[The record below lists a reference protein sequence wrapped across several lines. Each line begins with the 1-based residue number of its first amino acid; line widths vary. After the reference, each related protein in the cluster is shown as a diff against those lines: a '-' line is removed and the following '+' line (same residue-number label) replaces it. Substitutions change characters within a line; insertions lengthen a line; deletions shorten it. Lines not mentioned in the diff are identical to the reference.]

1 MQGADL
7 ARKIAQL
14 LYDRKARDILAL
26 KVDHLMVITDYLV
39 LATGSSALQTHALM
53 DHLDQELSALGVQPR
68 RPDRDGGTAGGD
80 HQDAA
85 ADPALG
91 RQTDPEGEVARGVIV
106 PAHHHDGAD
115 PPDAVGRDHPG
126 QAGRVGQEQARAR
139 QLHAAHLDRALV
151 EIGA

>member
-53 DHLDQELSALGVQPR
+53 DHLDQELSAMGVQPR
-68 RPDRDGGTAGGD
+68 RIEGQQAARWIVMDYGT
-80 HQDAA
+80 
-85 ADPALG
+85 
-91 RQTDPEGEVARGVIV
+91 VIV
-106 PAHHHDGAD
+106 HIFHPEDREFYRLERLWSDGSNRLVLPFEEEGKD
-115 PPDAVGRDHPG
+115 D
-126 QAGRVGQEQARAR
+126 QA
-139 QLHAAHLDRALV
+139 
-151 EIGA
+151 

>member
-7 ARKIAQL
+7 ARKTAQL

-68 RPDRDGGTAGGD
+68 RIEGQQAARWIVMDYGT
-80 HQDAA
+80 
-85 ADPALG
+85 
-91 RQTDPEGEVARGVIV
+91 VIV
-106 PAHHHDGAD
+106 HIFHPEDREFYRLERLWSDGSNRLVLPFEEEGKD
-115 PPDAVGRDHPG
+115 D
-126 QAGRVGQEQARAR
+126 QA
-139 QLHAAHLDRALV
+139 
-151 EIGA
+151 

>member
-14 LYDRKARDILAL
+14 LYDRKARDIIAL

-68 RPDRDGGTAGGD
+68 RIEGQQAARWIVMDYGT
-80 HQDAA
+80 
-85 ADPALG
+85 
-91 RQTDPEGEVARGVIV
+91 VIV
-106 PAHHHDGAD
+106 HIFHPEDREFYRLERLWSDGSNRLVLPFEEEGKD
-115 PPDAVGRDHPG
+115 D
-126 QAGRVGQEQARAR
+126 QA
-139 QLHAAHLDRALV
+139 
-151 EIGA
+151 

>member
-68 RPDRDGGTAGGD
+68 RIEGQQAARWIVMDYGT
-80 HQDAA
+80 
-85 ADPALG
+85 
-91 RQTDPEGEVARGVIV
+91 VIV
-106 PAHHHDGAD
+106 HIFHPEDREFYRLERLWSDGSNRLVLPFEEEGKD
-115 PPDAVGRDHPG
+115 D
-126 QAGRVGQEQARAR
+126 QA
-139 QLHAAHLDRALV
+139 
-151 EIGA
+151 

>member
-68 RPDRDGGTAGGD
+68 RIEGQQAARWIVMDYGT
-80 HQDAA
+80 
-85 ADPALG
+85 
-91 RQTDPEGEVARGVIV
+91 VIV
-106 PAHHHDGAD
+106 HIFHPEDREFYRLERLWSDGSNRLVLPFEEEGKD
-115 PPDAVGRDHPG
+115 V
-126 QAGRVGQEQARAR
+126 QA
-139 QLHAAHLDRALV
+139 
-151 EIGA
+151 

>member
-14 LYDRKARDILAL
+14 LYDRKARDIRAL

-68 RPDRDGGTAGGD
+68 RIEGQQAARWIVMDYGT
-80 HQDAA
+80 
-85 ADPALG
+85 
-91 RQTDPEGEVARGVIV
+91 VIV
-106 PAHHHDGAD
+106 HIFHPEDREFYRLERLWSDGSNRLVLPFEEEGKD
-115 PPDAVGRDHPG
+115 D
-126 QAGRVGQEQARAR
+126 QA
-139 QLHAAHLDRALV
+139 
-151 EIGA
+151 

>member
-53 DHLDQELSALGVQPR
+53 DHLDQELSALGIQPR
-68 RPDRDGGTAGGD
+68 RIEGQQAARWIVMDYGTIIVHIFHPEDREFYRLERLWSDGSNRL
-80 HQDAA
+80 
-85 ADPALG
+85 AL
-91 RQTDPEGEVARGVIV
+91 PYEE
-106 PAHHHDGAD
+106 DGKD
-115 PPDAVGRDHPG
+115 D
-126 QAGRVGQEQARAR
+126 QA
-139 QLHAAHLDRALV
+139 
-151 EIGA
+151 

>member
-53 DHLDQELSALGVQPR
+53 DHLDQELRALGVQPR
-68 RPDRDGGTAGGD
+68 RIEGQQAARWIVMDYGT
-80 HQDAA
+80 
-85 ADPALG
+85 
-91 RQTDPEGEVARGVIV
+91 VIV
-106 PAHHHDGAD
+106 HIFHPEDREFYRLERLWSDGSNRLVLPFEEEGKD
-115 PPDAVGRDHPG
+115 D
-126 QAGRVGQEQARAR
+126 QA
-139 QLHAAHLDRALV
+139 
-151 EIGA
+151 

>member
-14 LYDRKARDILAL
+14 LYDRKARNILAL

-68 RPDRDGGTAGGD
+68 RIEGQQAARWIVMDYGT
-80 HQDAA
+80 
-85 ADPALG
+85 
-91 RQTDPEGEVARGVIV
+91 VIV
-106 PAHHHDGAD
+106 HIFHPEDREFYRLERLWSDGSNRLVLPFEEEGKD
-115 PPDAVGRDHPG
+115 D
-126 QAGRVGQEQARAR
+126 QA
-139 QLHAAHLDRALV
+139 
-151 EIGA
+151 

>member
-53 DHLDQELSALGVQPR
+53 DHLDQELSAMGIQPR
-68 RPDRDGGTAGGD
+68 RIEGQQAARWIVMDYGT
-80 HQDAA
+80 
-85 ADPALG
+85 
-91 RQTDPEGEVARGVIV
+91 VIV
-106 PAHHHDGAD
+106 HIFHPEDREFYRLERLWSDGSN
-115 PPDAVGRDHPG
+115 R
-126 QAGRVGQEQARAR
+126 
-139 QLHAAHLDRALV
+139 LALPY
-151 EIGA
+151 EEDGKDDQT

>member
-7 ARKIAQL
+7 TKKIAQL

-68 RPDRDGGTAGGD
+68 RIEGQQAARWIVMDYGT
-80 HQDAA
+80 
-85 ADPALG
+85 
-91 RQTDPEGEVARGVIV
+91 VIV
-106 PAHHHDGAD
+106 HIFHPEDREFYRLERLWSDGSNRLVLPFEEEGKD
-115 PPDAVGRDHPG
+115 D
-126 QAGRVGQEQARAR
+126 QA
-139 QLHAAHLDRALV
+139 
-151 EIGA
+151 

>member
-7 ARKIAQL
+7 ASKIAQL

-68 RPDRDGGTAGGD
+68 RIEGQQAARWIVMDYGT
-80 HQDAA
+80 
-85 ADPALG
+85 
-91 RQTDPEGEVARGVIV
+91 VIV
-106 PAHHHDGAD
+106 HIFHPEDREFYRLERLWSDGSNRLVLPFEEEGKD
-115 PPDAVGRDHPG
+115 D
-126 QAGRVGQEQARAR
+126 QA
-139 QLHAAHLDRALV
+139 
-151 EIGA
+151 

>member
-68 RPDRDGGTAGGD
+68 RIEGQQAARWIVMDFGT
-80 HQDAA
+80 
-85 ADPALG
+85 
-91 RQTDPEGEVARGVIV
+91 VIV
-106 PAHHHDGAD
+106 HIFHPEDREFYRLERLWSDGSNRLVLPFEEEGKD
-115 PPDAVGRDHPG
+115 D
-126 QAGRVGQEQARAR
+126 QA
-139 QLHAAHLDRALV
+139 
-151 EIGA
+151 

>member
-53 DHLDQELSALGVQPR
+53 DHLDQKLSALGVQPR
-68 RPDRDGGTAGGD
+68 RIEGQQAARWIVMDYGT
-80 HQDAA
+80 
-85 ADPALG
+85 
-91 RQTDPEGEVARGVIV
+91 VIV
-106 PAHHHDGAD
+106 HIFHPEDREFYRLERLWSDGSNRLVLPFEEEGKD
-115 PPDAVGRDHPG
+115 D
-126 QAGRVGQEQARAR
+126 QA
-139 QLHAAHLDRALV
+139 
-151 EIGA
+151 

>member
-68 RPDRDGGTAGGD
+68 RIEGQQAARWIVMDYGSILVHIFNQEERSYYNLERLWEDGSNRLSLPFD
-80 HQDAA
+80 
-85 ADPALG
+85 
-91 RQTDPEGEVARGVIV
+91 QT
-106 PAHHHDGAD
+106 
-115 PPDAVGRDHPG
+115 
-126 QAGRVGQEQARAR
+126 
-139 QLHAAHLDRALV
+139 V
-151 EIGA
+151 ED

>member
-39 LATGSSALQTHALM
+39 LATGSSALQTHAVM

-68 RPDRDGGTAGGD
+68 RIEGQQAARWIVMDYGT
-80 HQDAA
+80 
-85 ADPALG
+85 
-91 RQTDPEGEVARGVIV
+91 VIV
-106 PAHHHDGAD
+106 HIFHPEDREFYRLERLWSDGSNRLVLPFEEEGKD
-115 PPDAVGRDHPG
+115 D
-126 QAGRVGQEQARAR
+126 QA
-139 QLHAAHLDRALV
+139 
-151 EIGA
+151 

>member
-14 LYDRKARDILAL
+14 LYDRKARDILAI

-68 RPDRDGGTAGGD
+68 RIEGQQAARWIVMDYGT
-80 HQDAA
+80 
-85 ADPALG
+85 
-91 RQTDPEGEVARGVIV
+91 VIV
-106 PAHHHDGAD
+106 HIFHPEDREFYRLERLWSDGSNRLVLPFEEEGKD
-115 PPDAVGRDHPG
+115 D
-126 QAGRVGQEQARAR
+126 QA
-139 QLHAAHLDRALV
+139 
-151 EIGA
+151 

>member
-68 RPDRDGGTAGGD
+68 RIEGQQAARWIVMDYGT
-80 HQDAA
+80 
-85 ADPALG
+85 
-91 RQTDPEGEVARGVIV
+91 VIV
-106 PAHHHDGAD
+106 HIFHPEDREFYRLERLWSDGSNRLVMSFEEEGKD
-115 PPDAVGRDHPG
+115 D
-126 QAGRVGQEQARAR
+126 QA
-139 QLHAAHLDRALV
+139 
-151 EIGA
+151 

>member
-53 DHLDQELSALGVQPR
+53 DHLDQELSALGIQPR
-68 RPDRDGGTAGGD
+68 RIEGQQAARWIVMDYGTIIVHIFHPEDREFYRLERLWSDGSNRL
-80 HQDAA
+80 
-85 ADPALG
+85 ALPYEEDG
-91 RQTDPEGEVARGVIV
+91 KDDQT
-106 PAHHHDGAD
+106 
-115 PPDAVGRDHPG
+115 
-126 QAGRVGQEQARAR
+126 
-139 QLHAAHLDRALV
+139 
-151 EIGA
+151 

>member
-26 KVDHLMVITDYLV
+26 QVDHLMVITDYLV

-68 RPDRDGGTAGGD
+68 RIEGQQAARWIVMDYGT
-80 HQDAA
+80 
-85 ADPALG
+85 
-91 RQTDPEGEVARGVIV
+91 VIV
-106 PAHHHDGAD
+106 HIFHPEDREFYRLERLWSDGSNRLVLPFEEEGKD
-115 PPDAVGRDHPG
+115 D
-126 QAGRVGQEQARAR
+126 QA
-139 QLHAAHLDRALV
+139 
-151 EIGA
+151 

>member
-39 LATGSSALQTHALM
+39 LATGSSALQTHAMM

-68 RPDRDGGTAGGD
+68 RIEGQQAARWIVMDYGT
-80 HQDAA
+80 
-85 ADPALG
+85 
-91 RQTDPEGEVARGVIV
+91 VIV
-106 PAHHHDGAD
+106 HIFHPEDREFYRLERLWSDGSNRLVLPFEEEGKD
-115 PPDAVGRDHPG
+115 D
-126 QAGRVGQEQARAR
+126 QA
-139 QLHAAHLDRALV
+139 
-151 EIGA
+151 

>member
-53 DHLDQELSALGVQPR
+53 DHLDQELSALCVQPR
-68 RPDRDGGTAGGD
+68 RIEGQQAARWIVMDYGT
-80 HQDAA
+80 
-85 ADPALG
+85 
-91 RQTDPEGEVARGVIV
+91 VIV
-106 PAHHHDGAD
+106 HIFHPEDREFYRLERLWSDGSNRLVLPFEEEGKD
-115 PPDAVGRDHPG
+115 D
-126 QAGRVGQEQARAR
+126 QA
-139 QLHAAHLDRALV
+139 
-151 EIGA
+151 

>member
-53 DHLDQELSALGVQPR
+53 DHLDQELSTMDVQPR
-68 RPDRDGGTAGGD
+68 RIEGQQAARWIVMDYGT
-80 HQDAA
+80 
-85 ADPALG
+85 
-91 RQTDPEGEVARGVIV
+91 VIV
-106 PAHHHDGAD
+106 HIFHPEDREFYRLERLWSDGSNRLVLPFEEEGKD
-115 PPDAVGRDHPG
+115 D
-126 QAGRVGQEQARAR
+126 QA
-139 QLHAAHLDRALV
+139 
-151 EIGA
+151 

>member
-53 DHLDQELSALGVQPR
+53 DHLDQELSAMGIQPR
-68 RPDRDGGTAGGD
+68 RIEGQQAARWIVMDYGTIIVHIFHPEDREFYRLERLWSDGSNRLVL
-80 HQDAA
+80 
-85 ADPALG
+85 PYEE
-91 RQTDPEGEVARGVIV
+91 EGK
-106 PAHHHDGAD
+106 DD
-115 PPDAVGRDHPG
+115 
-126 QAGRVGQEQARAR
+126 QA
-139 QLHAAHLDRALV
+139 
-151 EIGA
+151 

>member
-1 MQGADL
+1 MQGAEL

-68 RPDRDGGTAGGD
+68 RIEGQQAARWIVMDYGT
-80 HQDAA
+80 
-85 ADPALG
+85 
-91 RQTDPEGEVARGVIV
+91 VIV
-106 PAHHHDGAD
+106 HIFHPEDREFYRLERLWSDGSNRLVLPFEEEGKD
-115 PPDAVGRDHPG
+115 D
-126 QAGRVGQEQARAR
+126 QA
-139 QLHAAHLDRALV
+139 
-151 EIGA
+151 

>member
-53 DHLDQELSALGVQPR
+53 DHLDQELSVLGVQPR
-68 RPDRDGGTAGGD
+68 RIEGQQAARWIVMDYGT
-80 HQDAA
+80 
-85 ADPALG
+85 
-91 RQTDPEGEVARGVIV
+91 VIV
-106 PAHHHDGAD
+106 HIFHPEDREFYRLERLWSDGSNRLVLPFEEEGKD
-115 PPDAVGRDHPG
+115 D
-126 QAGRVGQEQARAR
+126 QA
-139 QLHAAHLDRALV
+139 
-151 EIGA
+151 

>member
-68 RPDRDGGTAGGD
+68 RIEGQQAARWIVMDYGT
-80 HQDAA
+80 
-85 ADPALG
+85 
-91 RQTDPEGEVARGVIV
+91 VIV
-106 PAHHHDGAD
+106 HIFHPEDREFYRLERLWSDGSN
-115 PPDAVGRDHPG
+115 R
-126 QAGRVGQEQARAR
+126 
-139 QLHAAHLDRALV
+139 LALPY
-151 EIGA
+151 EEDGKDDQT

>member
-7 ARKIAQL
+7 AREIAQL

-68 RPDRDGGTAGGD
+68 RIEGQQAARWIVMDYGT
-80 HQDAA
+80 
-85 ADPALG
+85 
-91 RQTDPEGEVARGVIV
+91 VIV
-106 PAHHHDGAD
+106 HIFHPEDREFYRLERLWSDGSNRLVLPFEEEGKD
-115 PPDAVGRDHPG
+115 D
-126 QAGRVGQEQARAR
+126 QA
-139 QLHAAHLDRALV
+139 
-151 EIGA
+151 